1 MVNESSTAHIDL
13 RALPGARVKTIA
25 VGLAHEN
32 IVIEDN
38 TVSLALSSIS
48 SYSLP
53 TVPTVPSVERRPS
66 TPDVAAVDAQRAQ
79 NSSRADAEAGSD
91 PYAQIDALLAS
102 LRDLTLGGAKLD
114 SASTTSRAN
123 AAYAAY
129 SN

>member
-1 MVNESSTAHIDL
+1 M
-13 RALPGARVKTIA
+13 
-25 VGLAHEN
+25 
-32 IVIEDN
+32 IEDN

-48 SYSLP
+48 SYSL
-53 TVPTVPSVERRPS
+53 PTVPSVERRPS